1 MCPSNAEIT
10 RHHHGQ
16 PPPGKDPFLP
26 GHALKPYTIRI
37 EEYDEEWP
45 RRFDN
50 AERLIRGALGDRIC
64 ELHHVGST
72 AVPGLPAKPFVDVDL
87 VVADPA
93 DEASYVPDLEAA
105 GFSHRIREP
114 WWHEHRLLVQ
124 PEPRVTLHVFGPD
137 CPEVIRHLMVRD
149 WLRDRPDERDRYASA
164 KRAAAAITN
173 AEGGHGMDYNA
184 HKQAVVY
191 EIYDRMFRAHGL
203 L

>member
-1 MCPSNAEIT
+1 VCPSNAEIT

-50 AERLIRGALGDRIC
+50 AERLIREALGDRIC

-72 AVPGLPAKPFVDVDL
+72 AVTGLPAKPFVDVDL

-137 CPEVIRHLMVRD
+137 CPEVIRHLMFRD